1 MRGTDYEKKKV
12 IFPFIEVLNSDKSLP
27 ALLKKLRAIFRENRK
42 SHDTRGKNEFFF
54 LSPKHPF

>member
-27 ALLKKLRAIFRENRK
+27 ALLKKLTFVKYRIYSE
-42 SHDTRGKNEFFF
+42 
-54 LSPKHPF
+54 